1 MTPPAAASSEPTR
14 RVVVRFLTE
23 SDFPPFNF
31 YDEDGV
37 LVGFNVDV
45 ARAICLELN
54 TACDIKVRPW
64 GELMPALKRGDA
76 DAVIAAHAVT
86 PQALAAADF
95 TDRYFYT
102 PGRFAGRTGGERP
115 EMTPEG
121 LEGKRI
127 GVAKNTAH
135 EAFLKAFFRLSAIRS
150 YESADLARDA
160 LIQNQVDFVFDDG
173 ISLIFWL
180 HGTASKRCCE
190 LEGGPY
196 LEPRFFGDGIA
207 IAVPKNDQADQDA
220 DQRRARPPARQRAPR
235 RARRALLP
243 RQGVLTHLEDWR
255 RIGALSGRR
264 QRSRAAP
271 PQPCPMQ
278 LTSRHRVYQ
287 ECASQSHLSHSC
299 NLNPVM
305 VVPT

>member
-1 MTPPAAASSEPTR
+1 MRFSPTALSNRLRGSAGASRQTPWTLIALALLAFLAIAPGQSRAQDDADPEAPAASEGVEPTR

-23 SDFPPFNF
+23 ADFPPFNF

-37 LVGFNVDV
+37 LVGFNVDI

-64 GELMPALKRGDA
+64 GELLLALKRGEA

-86 PQALAAADF
+86 PQALSAVDF

-102 PGRFAGRTGGERP
+102 PGRFVGRLGGDP
-115 EMTPEG
+115 VEMTPEG

-135 EAFLKAFFRLSAIRS
+135 EAYLRAFFRSSAIKA
-150 YESADLARDA
+150 YENAELARDA
-160 LIQNQVDFVFDDG
+160 LIQDQVDFVFDDG

-190 LEGGPY
+190 VKGGPY
-196 LEPRFFGDGIA
+196 LEPEFFGDGIA
-207 IAVPKNDQADQDA
+207 IAVPKNDQQIKT
-220 DQRRARPPARQRAPR
+220 
-235 RARRALLP
+235 L
-243 RQGVLTHLEDWR
+243 
-255 RIGALSGRR
+255 INGALAHLRASGRLDEIVER
-264 QRSRAAP
+264 YFP
-271 PQPCPMQ
+271 VK
-278 LTSRHRVYQ
+278 VY
-287 ECASQSHLSHSC
+287 
-299 NLNPVM
+299 
-305 VVPT
+305 

>member
-1 MTPPAAASSEPTR
+1 MTPPAAGSSSEPTR

-86 PQALAAADF
+86 PQALAEVDF

-102 PGRFAGRTGGERP
+102 PGRFAGRTRRRAP

-127 GVAKNTAH
+127 GVAKGTAH
-135 EAFLKAFFRLSAIRS
+135 EAFLKAFFRA
-150 YESADLARDA
+150 ERDP
-160 LIQNQVDFVFDDG
+160 L
-173 ISLIFWL
+173 L
-180 HGTASKRCCE
+180 R
-190 LEGGPY
+190 
-196 LEPRFFGDGIA
+196 EPRPG
-207 IAVPKNDQADQDA
+207 
-220 DQRRARPPARQRAPR
+220 
-235 RARRALLP
+235 ARRAHPEQGGLRVRRRHQPGLLAQRRGLEALLRAEGRALP
-243 RQGVLTHLEDWR
+243 RAASSSATASPSRCR
-255 RIGALSGRR
+255 RTTR
-264 QRSRAAP
+264 RSR
-271 PQPCPMQ
+271 C
-278 LTSRHRVYQ
+278 
-287 ECASQSHLSHSC
+287 
-299 NLNPVM
+299 
-305 VVPT
+305 